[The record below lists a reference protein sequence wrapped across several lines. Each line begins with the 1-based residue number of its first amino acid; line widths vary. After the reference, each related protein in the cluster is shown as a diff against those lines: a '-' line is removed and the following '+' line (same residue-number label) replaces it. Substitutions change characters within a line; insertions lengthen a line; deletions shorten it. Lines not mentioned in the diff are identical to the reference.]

1 MIDFSA
7 ATAVFRS
14 HFGLA
19 CPAWGAAD
27 GFRPSSHQVSP
38 RQIKIGQ
45 TDQRKH
51 LRGVLRDALVA
62 HFRVTELALDHA
74 KQMFDSR
81 TDRRHSVI
89 EPFISPSQRVR
100 FARLELTQL
109 AEVVPTQFG
118 VWS

>member
-7 ATAVFRS
+7 ASAVFRG
-14 HFGLA
+14 HFDLA
-19 CPAWGAAD
+19 SLPWVAMD

-62 HFRVTELALDHA
+62 HFRVTELALDHT
-74 KQMFDSR
+74 KQMLATR
-81 TDRRHSVI
+81 ARI
-89 EPFISPSQRVR
+89 EDVR
-100 FARLELTQL
+100 
-109 AEVVPTQFG
+109 
-118 VWS
+118 